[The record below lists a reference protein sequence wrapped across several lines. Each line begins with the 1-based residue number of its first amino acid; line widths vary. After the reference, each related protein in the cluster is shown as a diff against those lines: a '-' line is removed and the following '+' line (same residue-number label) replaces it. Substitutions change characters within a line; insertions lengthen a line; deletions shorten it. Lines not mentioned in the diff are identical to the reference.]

1 MISLKNLPE
10 KFLSSIEGKKVFV
23 RFEDETENKSG
34 YPFVPKFFYPAIV
47 YNYNKILNQED
58 VSVIPE
64 GESEQGFVNVRIE
77 YVYAP
82 QFSKGDLVGAVFS
95 EGGNHPPQVEFN
107 KLATGKVARDFNY
120 DDVSVVM
127 NFDMNVGGWGK
138 EDLDIPNGYGWNVSI
153 NDINY
158 VDPNVKIVGKA
169 QPKGT
174 RLRPFDRAID
184 GVGTR
189 VGVYGAKISA
199 SKIAYEQN
207 PDKMF
212 FGKVV
217 RLDDDK
223 NSPIEFEDYIEK
235 TIAFVDRAGHGAY
248 ISEYDMFVEEESDE
262 TQVPTLSQKDA
273 KEFISKTINDVLFEK
288 DVNRIKVLEV
298 SIQEKF
304 GKDWKEALVSQDVLD
319 ANAADLFAQILDG
332 LKNEED
338 VRLGVS
344 RKTESTLTEAEKPKR
359 GRKKK
364 EPVQETAAVV
374 IEPEIEIEE
383 PENNIDLGEID
394 DLLSDED
401 LGDLLEGIEDIDF

>member
-10 KFLSSIEGKKVFV
+10 KFLSSIEGKRVFV

-34 YPFVPKFFYPAIV
+34 YSFVPKFFYPAIV
-47 YNYNKILNQED
+47 YNYNKIWNQEV

-77 YVYAP
+77 SVYAP

-95 EGGNHPPQVEFN
+95 EGGNHPPKVEFN

-127 NFDMNVGGWGK
+127 NFDMNVGGWGN
-138 EDLDIPNGYGWNVSI
+138 EDLDIPDGYGWNVSI

-158 VDPNVKIVGKA
+158 VDPNVKIVGKS

-189 VGVYGAKISA
+189 VGVYGAKIASTPSA
-199 SKIAYEQN
+199 YQDN
-207 PDKMF
+207 PDKLF

-217 RLDDDK
+217 RLDDDL
-223 NSPIEFEDYIEK
+223 NSPIEFED
-235 TIAFVDRAGHGAY
+235 FVNNSVAPVDKEGYGLY
-248 ISEYDMFVEEESDE
+248 ISESDMFVVEEEVAPQS
-262 TQVPTLSQKDA
+262 PKFSKKDA
-273 KEFISKTINDVLFEK
+273 KEFISKSINDILFEK
-288 DVNRIKVLEV
+288 DMNRVKVLEA

-332 LKNEED
+332 LKKQED

-344 RKTESTLTEAEKPKR
+344 RKTESTLTETEKPKR

-364 EPVQETAAVV
+364 EPVQETAVV

-394 DLLSDED
+394 DILSDED
-401 LGDLLEGIEDIDF
+401 LGDLLEGIDDIDF

>member
-1 MISLKNLPE
+1 MI
-10 KFLSSIEGKKVFV
+10 
-23 RFEDETENKSG
+23 
-34 YPFVPKFFYPAIV
+34 
-47 YNYNKILNQED
+47 
-58 VSVIPE
+58 
-64 GESEQGFVNVRIE
+64 
-77 YVYAP
+77 
-82 QFSKGDLVGAVFS
+82 
-95 EGGNHPPQVEFN
+95 
-107 KLATGKVARDFNY
+107 
-120 DDVSVVM
+120 
-127 NFDMNVGGWGK
+127 
-138 EDLDIPNGYGWNVSI
+138 
-153 NDINY
+153 
-158 VDPNVKIVGKA
+158 
-169 QPKGT
+169 
-174 RLRPFDRAID
+174 RPFDRTID

-217 RLDDDK
+217 RLDDDMI
-223 NSPIEFEDYIEK
+223 SPVEFEDYIEN
-235 TIAFVDRAGHGAY
+235 TIVPVDRAGYGAY
-248 ISEYDMFVEEESDE
+248 IPEYDMFVKEESDE
-262 TQVPTLSQKDA
+262 TKVPTFTQKDA
-273 KEFISKTINDVLFEK
+273 KEFISKIINDVLFEK
-288 DVNRIKVLEV
+288 DVNRIKVLEA
-298 SIQEKF
+298 SIKEKF
-304 GKDWKEALVSQDVLD
+304 GKDWKDALVAQEVLD

-344 RKTESTLTEAEKPKR
+344 RKTESKPIEAEKPKR

-364 EPVQETAAVV
+364 EPLQETAVV

>member
-1 MISLKNLPE
+1 MI
-10 KFLSSIEGKKVFV
+10 
-23 RFEDETENKSG
+23 
-34 YPFVPKFFYPAIV
+34 
-47 YNYNKILNQED
+47 
-58 VSVIPE
+58 
-64 GESEQGFVNVRIE
+64 
-77 YVYAP
+77 
-82 QFSKGDLVGAVFS
+82 
-95 EGGNHPPQVEFN
+95 
-107 KLATGKVARDFNY
+107 
-120 DDVSVVM
+120 
-127 NFDMNVGGWGK
+127 
-138 EDLDIPNGYGWNVSI
+138 
-153 NDINY
+153 
-158 VDPNVKIVGKA
+158 
-169 QPKGT
+169 
-174 RLRPFDRAID
+174 RPFDRTID

-217 RLDDDK
+217 RLDDDMI
-223 NSPIEFEDYIEK
+223 SPVEFEDYIEN
-235 TIAFVDRAGHGAY
+235 TIVPVDRAGYGAY
-248 ISEYDMFVEEESDE
+248 IPEYDMFVEEESDE

-273 KEFISKTINDVLFEK
+273 KEFISKIINDVLFEK
-288 DVNRIKVLEV
+288 DVNRIKVLEA
-298 SIQEKF
+298 SIKEKF
-304 GKDWKEALVSQDVLD
+304 GKDWKDALVAQEVLD

-344 RKTESTLTEAEKPKR
+344 RKTESKPIEAEKPKR

-364 EPVQETAAVV
+364 EPVQETAVV

>member
-10 KFLSSIEGKKVFV
+10 KFLSSIAGKRVFI
-23 RFEDETENKSG
+23 RFESESENQTG
-34 YPFVPKFFYPAIV
+34 YEFVPKFFYSGTITQYLVGNTQAIV
-47 YNYNKILNQED
+47 KVKPENTFEEHIY
-58 VSVIPE
+58 IPVANI
-64 GESEQGFVNVRIE
+64 F
-77 YVYAP
+77 AP
-82 QFSKGDLVGAVFS
+82 KFSKGDLVGAVFS

-138 EDLDIPNGYGWNVSI
+138 EDLEIPDGYGWNVSI
-153 NDINY
+153 NDIIY
-158 VDPNVKIVGKA
+158 VDPNVKIVEKA

-212 FGKVV
+212 FGKVFE
-217 RLDDDK
+217 LDDDMI
-223 NSPIEFEDYIEK
+223 SPVEFEDYINTNVNVYK
-235 TIAFVDRAGHGAY
+235 VGHSAY
-248 ISEYDMFVEEESDE
+248 ISENDMFVEEEVDE
-262 TQVPTLSQKDA
+262 PQVSVFSQKDA

-288 DVNRIKVLEV
+288 DVNRIKVLEA

-304 GKDWKEALVSQDVLD
+304 GKDWKEALVAQDVLD

-332 LKNEED
+332 LKNQED

-344 RKTESTLTEAEKPKR
+344 RKTESTLSKAEKPKR
-359 GRKKK
+359 GKKKK
-364 EPVQETAAVV
+364 EPVQETAVV
-374 IEPEIEIEE
+374 IEPEMEIEE

-394 DLLSDED
+394 DILSDED
-401 LGDLLEGIEDIDF
+401 LGDLLEGIDDIDF